1 MGCAANTITLFLN
14 HQPEVIKEKCDCM
27 AAHPTLERV
36 LYYAERGTRGTRNTR
51 NGIRGTHGTMR
62 RKQNGDA
69 HGIDDCSLD
78 RPDNRSLRG
87 RLCRITSV

>member
-1 MGCAANTITLFLN
+1 MA
-14 HQPEVIKEKCDCM
+14 VISNWRTSKRRSLHF
-27 AAHPTLERV
+27 HPGAL
-36 LYYAERGTRGTRNTR
+36 LCGTRNTR
-51 NGIRGTHGTMR
+51 NGIRGTHGIMR

-78 RPDNRSLRG
+78 RPDKRSLCG

>member
-1 MGCAANTITLFLN
+1 MIPVTASLVNKTICHLYSQRNYSKQNIIPT
-14 HQPEVIKEKCDCM
+14 KCPGALLC
-27 AAHPTLERV
+27 
-36 LYYAERGTRGTRNTR
+36 GTRNTR
-51 NGIRGTHGTMR
+51 NGIRGTMR

-78 RPDNRSLRG
+78 RPDKRSLRG